1 MSQVIKV
8 ATADWT
14 LLTLFLFDIYWTMVQ
29 LQSGKLFETLHA
41 ENTKLT

>member
-14 LLTLFLFDIYWTMVQ
+14 LLFLFDIYWTMVQ

-41 ENTKLT
+41 KNTKLT